1 MSILQA
7 IITMSLCGQPG
18 VHFEKV
24 HDDLLFDEP
33 VQVLFDGVQKDKM
46 YVVEKK
52 GVVQQVQ
59 TNEKDP
65 TPTTF
70 LDLTDRV
77 KVGHSEEGLLSIVF
91 HPDYKDTKKIYVWY
105 TAHRPRRC
113 VLSSITL
120 GSSPNECDETI
131 ILEVPQPWGN
141 HNGGTLLFG
150 KDGYLYVGVGDG
162 GGSNDPKGNGQNNTT
177 LLGTIIR
184 IDVNETDGDV
194 QYSIPED
201 NPFVADADTRG
212 EIWAYGLR
220 NPWRMS
226 FDKKTGALWVADVG
240 QNAWEEIDIV
250 QKGKNYGWNL
260 REGMHDFKNNKKDTE
275 TVDPIFEYGRQQ
287 GGSITGGFVYR
298 GKDIPSIEG
307 EYIYSDYLSG
317 RTWRLSTPV
326 YASGAYTPKRILNMP
341 PISVSSFGETPTGE
355 ILACGFDSPYA
366 SKGRIYLLVAGED
379 SADSSSTTER
389 IR

>member
-162 GGSNDPKGNGQNNTT
+162 GGSNDPKGNGQNNTNT
-177 LLGTIIR
+177 
-184 IDVNETDGDV
+184 
-194 QYSIPED
+194 
-201 NPFVADADTRG
+201 
-212 EIWAYGLR
+212 
-220 NPWRMS
+220 
-226 FDKKTGALWVADVG
+226 TGH
-240 QNAWEEIDIV
+240 
-250 QKGKNYGWNL
+250 NY
-260 REGMHDFKNNKKDTE
+260 
-275 TVDPIFEYGRQQ
+275 
-287 GGSITGGFVYR
+287 
-298 GKDIPSIEG
+298 
-307 EYIYSDYLSG
+307 
-317 RTWRLSTPV
+317 
-326 YASGAYTPKRILNMP
+326 
-341 PISVSSFGETPTGE
+341 
-355 ILACGFDSPYA
+355 
-366 SKGRIYLLVAGED
+366 
-379 SADSSSTTER
+379 
-389 IR
+389 